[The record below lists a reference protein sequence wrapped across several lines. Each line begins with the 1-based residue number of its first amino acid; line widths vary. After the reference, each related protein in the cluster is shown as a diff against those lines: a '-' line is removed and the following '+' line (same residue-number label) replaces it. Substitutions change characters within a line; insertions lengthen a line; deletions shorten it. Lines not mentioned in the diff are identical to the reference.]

1 MPRALLSC
9 LLTALLVGAGATNAQ
24 AQPAE
29 AKAPKTVL
37 TFYGLLKLER
47 DPDTS
52 DAQKLVQW
60 QAFIKRSAE
69 QTVYAKKA
77 LDRWKNAAKL
87 RLVEAAREADADPK
101 LSAPEKLAK
110 WKDVAQLYAR
120 SKDGRQAKRRAAHWR
135 RMETK
140 RLVENAESV
149 EAARRPKVERI
160 LAWSEVVVWTAKG
173 SEARAASRRLA
184 DLQKQLFAEA
194 QSVDRIA
201 RVDKRTKLAAWRD
214 VLAARPTAKQRA
226 KAQSRVA
233 ALEADLVQSEGS
245 MRAHGSPA
253 KGTK

>member
-1 MPRALLSC
+1 MPRALICC
-9 LLTALLVGAGATNAQ
+9 LLTLLMAGAATAE
-24 AQPAE
+24 AQPAQ

-47 DPDTS
+47 DPDVS
-52 DAQKLVQW
+52 DAKKLEEW
-60 QAFIKRSAE
+60 QAFIKRASE

-87 RLVEAAREADADPK
+87 RLVQAAREADADPK
-101 LSAPEKLAK
+101 LSAPHKLAK
-110 WKDVAQLYAR
+110 WKDLAQLYPR
-120 SKDGRQAKRRAAHWR
+120 SKVGRQAKRRVAHWR

-140 RLVENAESV
+140 RLVENAEAV

-160 LAWSEVVVWTAKG
+160 LAWAEVVVWTSKG
-173 SEARAASRRLA
+173 SEARAASRRLV
-184 DLQKQLFAEA
+184 DLQKQLFTEA

-214 VLAARPTAKQRA
+214 VLAGRPNAKQRV
-226 KAQSRVA
+226 KAEARVA

-245 MRAHGSPA
+245 MRASERSN
-253 KGTK
+253 